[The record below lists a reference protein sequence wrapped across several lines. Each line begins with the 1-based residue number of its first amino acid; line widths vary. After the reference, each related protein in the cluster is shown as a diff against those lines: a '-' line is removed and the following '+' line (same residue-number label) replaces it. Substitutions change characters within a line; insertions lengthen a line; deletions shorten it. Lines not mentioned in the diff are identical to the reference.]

1 MNFSLEEKIVF
12 HSQEIYFFFGD
23 FHKSANF
30 KICEVIMNITAN

>member
-12 HSQEIYFFFGD
+12 HSQEIYFLCD